1 MTNQYIQFSKTFFAT
16 INVARIAPQVV
27 NESMYGA
34 TAFELS
40 ESKYPEI
47 TTMHKRD
54 PIA

>member
-47 TTMHKRD
+47 KTMHKRNQ
-54 PIA
+54 IA